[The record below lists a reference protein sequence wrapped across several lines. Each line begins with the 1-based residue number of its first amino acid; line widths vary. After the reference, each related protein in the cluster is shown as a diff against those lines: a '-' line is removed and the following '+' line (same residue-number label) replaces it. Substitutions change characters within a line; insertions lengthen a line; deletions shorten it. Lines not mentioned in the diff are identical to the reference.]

1 MNNPSHWLTYGL
13 LLLMPL
19 LFASNI
25 IIGRAASSFMEPA
38 SLAFFRWL
46 VAFTLLLPFAGKGLW
61 DARRQIFEQM
71 PLIFLLGVLG
81 MGICGGIVYLGLRY
95 TQATNAALIYATS
108 PVFIVLIDTVFFKQE
123 IHARQIFGI
132 LLAFAGITVIL
143 MKGSLD
149 NFISMRFNTGDIL
162 IAIAS
167 ISWAIY
173 STLQKRKSLGGI
185 PSTALFSAII
195 AMGAVVLLPFML
207 WELYQ
212 GAGIPS
218 GAKAWS
224 SIFGVALLPSVFAFS
239 IYKFGIRTIG
249 SSQTGVFLYFM
260 PVYAALLAVVF
271 LGEPLRSFHII
282 GFLLV
287 LPGVVMAGY
296 RQTKKPLSP

>member
-1 MNNPSHWLTYGL
+1 MIHRRQWLIYGL
-13 LLLMPL
+13 LFLMPL

-38 SLAFFRWL
+38 TLAFFRWI
-46 VAFTLLLPFAGKGLW
+46 VAFMLLLPLAGKGLW
-61 DARRQIFEQM
+61 DARRQILEQM

-81 MGICGGIVYLGLRY
+81 MGICGGIVYLGLGY

-108 PVFIVLIDTVFFKQE
+108 PVFIVLIDVVFFRQE
-123 IHARQIFGI
+123 IQARQIFGI
-132 LLAFAGITVIL
+132 ILAFAGIIVIL
-143 MKGSLD
+143 MKGSFD
-149 NFISMRFNTGDIL
+149 NLIAMRFNAGDIL

-173 STLQKRKSLGGI
+173 STLQKLKPLVGI

-195 AMGAVVLLPFML
+195 AMGAVVLLPFTA
-207 WELYQ
+207 WEIYQ
-212 GAGIPS
+212 GGDIPLS
-218 GAKAWS
+218 PQAWG
-224 SIFGVALLPSVFAFS
+224 SIFGVALLPSIFAFS

-260 PVYAALLAVVF
+260 PVYAALLAVLF
-271 LGEPLRSFHII
+271 LDEPLHSFHII

-287 LPGVVMAGY
+287 LPGVIMAGY
-296 RQTKKPLSP
+296 KQTKKPSPR